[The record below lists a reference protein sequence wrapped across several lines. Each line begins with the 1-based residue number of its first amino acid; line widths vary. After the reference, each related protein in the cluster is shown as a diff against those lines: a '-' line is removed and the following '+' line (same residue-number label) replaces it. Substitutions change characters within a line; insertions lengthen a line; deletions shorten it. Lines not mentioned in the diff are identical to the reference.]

1 MGPLCDAE
9 RGRKKAKGYDKEECE
24 GKCNGGKREKRGMQ
38 TKHRVFNFLF
48 HDTVSSVFVCAR

>member
-48 HDTVSSVFVCAR
+48 HDTVSSVCAR